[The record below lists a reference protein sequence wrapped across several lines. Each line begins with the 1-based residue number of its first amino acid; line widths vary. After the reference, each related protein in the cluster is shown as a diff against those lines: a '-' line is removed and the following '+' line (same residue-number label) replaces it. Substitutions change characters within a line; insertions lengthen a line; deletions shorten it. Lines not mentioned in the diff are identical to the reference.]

1 MTTIERVT
9 RNGQSGIKVT
19 CSCATHTA
27 DANSAIIL
35 GPAWIALGN
44 RTGKNRD
51 ERVHGF
57 VTLANHPAAMIRRSN
72 ERNGIFAA

>member
-19 CSCATHTA
+19 CPCATHTA
-27 DANSAIIL
+27 DANSAVLL
-35 GPAWIALGN
+35 GAVATALSE
-44 RTGKNRD
+44 RTGRNRD
-51 ERVHGF
+51 ERIHGY
-57 VTLANHPAAMIRRSN
+57 VTLANHPSAMLRLSS

>member
-27 DANSAIIL
+27 DANSAVIF
-35 GPAWIALGN
+35 GAAATALSK
-44 RTGKNRD
+44 RTGRDRD

-57 VTLANHPAAMIRRSN
+57 VTLANHPAAMIRLSN